1 MKKLIKLL
9 LGSLLILL
17 LYYVIFL
24 AVSFSEFSLVVEA
37 EYLALLGLAIA
48 FSISSLIFISARVDF
63 AIGQNLAY
71 LSVLLPAFVYFDQL
85 VDYLKYGIGFL
96 ALFSILFLIH
106 YLFFNKELEDRFMK
120 QIASL
125 SIFSVLAILNTI
137 LHINF
142 F

>member
-9 LGSLLILL
+9 FSSLLILL
-17 LYYVIFL
+17 LYYAIFS
-24 AVSFSEFSLVVEA
+24 AISFSGLALVIEV
-37 EYLALLGLAIA
+37 EYLVLLGLAIA
-48 FSISSLIFISARVDF
+48 FSISSLTFISAKVDF

-71 LSVLLPAFVYFDQL
+71 LSILVPAFVYFNQL
-85 VDYLKYGIGFL
+85 VDFLKYGIGFL
-96 ALFSILFLIH
+96 VLFSVLFLIH

-137 LHINF
+137 LHISF